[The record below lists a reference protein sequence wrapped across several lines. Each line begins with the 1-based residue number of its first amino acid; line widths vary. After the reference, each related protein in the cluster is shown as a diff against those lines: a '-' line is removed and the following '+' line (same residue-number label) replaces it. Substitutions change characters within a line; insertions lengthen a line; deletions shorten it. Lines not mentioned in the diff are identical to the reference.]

1 MSRLIESICIL
12 NGKVRNL
19 NFHQKRMDDS
29 VLFLFNHE
37 NQINLSNIISKIKF
51 SAEGKFKL
59 RILYSDEIEQL
70 ELIPYKI
77 REIQSFRLV
86 ADNHIEYSNKYEDR
100 SAFEKLK
107 NSTKADEV
115 IILKNGLITDTSFS
129 NLIFWDG
136 RKWLTPKS
144 PLLKGVM
151 REQLLSSNEI
161 CQSDIS
167 ADDLNSFLGF
177 KLINAMMSFDESP
190 LLNISIIQK

>member
-29 VLFLFNHE
+29 VLILFNRE

-51 SAEGKFKL
+51 PAEGKFKL

-151 REQLLSSNEI
+151 RKQLLSSNEI

>member
-29 VLFLFNHE
+29 VLILFNRE
-37 NQINLSNIISKIKF
+37 NRINLSNIISKIKF

-100 SAFEKLK
+100 SAFEKLR